1 VLKNLMIMLYPFVP
15 HTMEKLRDS
24 LQLGPDVFRVEE
36 LGVPMAAGHAIG
48 AKQEYFPAVAVES

>member
-1 VLKNLMIMLYPFVP
+1 
-15 HTMEKLRDS
+15 MEKLRDS

-36 LGVPMAAGHAIG
+36 LGVPMAVGHAIG